1 VNQFVEQCR
10 REWKRL
16 RVPDV
21 VAEEM
26 AADLTAD
33 LAEAEAEGVRAEE
46 ILGSGASDPRAFAAA
61 WAAERAVIPPRRSR
75 LRPRTIA
82 SGVITGLA
90 LVAAVGAALVI
101 FASPAAPA
109 PATPPAPP
117 LLSARPV
124 TVEVRSDRIWV
135 ARAKPGVWVT
145 FPEAKS
151 TGVDIH
157 RSGEILL
164 IVGILGMLLSTPLL
178 LWASSPRF
186 RV

>member
-1 VNQFVEQCR
+1 VNEFVEQCR

-26 AADLTAD
+26 AADLAAD
-33 LAEAEAEGVRAEE
+33 LAEAEAEGVAAEE
-46 ILGSGASDPRAFAAA
+46 ILGSSASDPRAFAAA

-82 SGVITGLA
+82 SGATAALA
-90 LVAAVGAALVI
+90 IVAAVGAALVI

-109 PATPPAPP
+109 PATRLALPPT
-117 LLSARPV
+117 SARPV
-124 TVEVRSDRIWV
+124 TVEVRSPGIWV
-135 ARAKPGVWVT
+135 ADAKPAVWVT
-145 FPEAKS
+145 LSEAKG
-151 TGVDIH
+151 TGVDIQ

-164 IVGILGMLLSTPLL
+164 IVGILGMLVSTPLL
-178 LWASSPRF
+178 FWASSPRLSA
-186 RV
+186 